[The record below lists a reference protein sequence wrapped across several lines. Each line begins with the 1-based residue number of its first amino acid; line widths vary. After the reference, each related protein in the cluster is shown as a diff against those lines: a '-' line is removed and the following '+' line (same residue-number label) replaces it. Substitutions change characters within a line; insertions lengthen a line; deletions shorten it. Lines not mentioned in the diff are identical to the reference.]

1 MSSSVTN
8 PYITTYTNK
17 PGYFGKGSV
26 EVAPPSAPDE
36 GPTRRL
42 AIAADKLVTQPLEG
56 IDTVYDILEY
66 VARTHG
72 TRNALGW
79 RDIVDMHEES
89 KEVKKMVDGKE
100 VVETKKWKY
109 FELSDYKYISYV
121 QLKEQVSEIARGLV
135 DLGITEKDVFNI
147 YAQTR
152 YFFF

>member
-1 MSSSVTN
+1 
-8 PYITTYTNK
+8 
-17 PGYFGKGSV
+17 
-26 EVAPPSAPDE
+26 
-36 GPTRRL
+36 
-42 AIAADKLVTQPLEG
+42 
-56 IDTVYDILEY
+56 VYDILEY